1 MKNKLC
7 MVVVA
12 VIVLLFSL
20 ACLQVAFAAQP
31 EADDGIKIVALSTD
45 KYVYHEKEEMD
56 IFLSVYAP
64 EEISDV
70 VIGISG
76 VKSKRGV
83 YFVSLSNKTD
93 LKAGDNEM
101 TFTKKLPSCSR
112 CAGIDLGT
120 YAINASIVHD
130 DEVVNAIHNIVL
142 TSPGKMAYVN
152 VTIDEAKRRIET
164 DELMLLDLRTKE
176 EYDSAHIAGAL
187 ISPFSELSNASEE
200 LNRSK
205 KIMLYCVN
213 GSNSTIASK
222 ILIENGFDKVYNLL
236 GGISAWNESG
246 YALVSGT
253 TTEQPGFEVA
263 LALASLLAVAFWIR
277 RRCGKE
283 KK

>member
-1 MKNKLC
+1 MQRKVNIKLG
-7 MVVVA
+7 MAVVA
-12 VIVLLFSL
+12 VIVLLFSF
-20 ACLQVAFAAQP
+20 ACLQVAFATQP
-31 EADDGIKIVALSTD
+31 AAEDEIKIVALSTD
-45 KYVYHEKEEMD
+45 KDVYQEKEEMD

-76 VKSKRGV
+76 VKSKKGV

-120 YAINASIVHD
+120 YTLNASIVHD
-130 DEVVNAIHNIVL
+130 DVVVNAIHSIVL
-142 TSPGKMAYVN
+142 TSPGKKAYVN
-152 VTIDEAKRRIET
+152 VTIDEVKRRIET

-187 ISPFSELSNASEE
+187 IIPFPELRNASEE
-200 LNRSK
+200 LNKNK
-205 KIMLYCVN
+205 KIMLYCEN

-222 ILIENGFDKVYNLL
+222 ILIENGFDKVYNVLD
-236 GGISAWNESG
+236 GISAWNESG

-253 TTEQPGFEVA
+253 TTDQPGFEVA

-277 RRCGKE
+277 RRRV
-283 KK
+283 

>member
-1 MKNKLC
+1 MNIKLG
-7 MVVVA
+7 MAVVA
-12 VIVLLFSL
+12 VIVLLFSF
-20 ACLQVAFAAQP
+20 ACLQVAFATQP
-31 EADDGIKIVALSTD
+31 AAEDEIKIVALSTD
-45 KYVYHEKEEMD
+45 KDVYQEKEEMD

-76 VKSKRGV
+76 VKSKKGV

-120 YAINASIVHD
+120 YTLNASIVHD
-130 DEVVNAIHNIVL
+130 DVVVNAIHSIVL
-142 TSPGKMAYVN
+142 TSPGKKAYVN
-152 VTIDEAKRRIET
+152 VTIDEVKRRIET
-164 DELMLLDLRTKE
+164 DELMLLDLRTKD

-187 ISPFSELSNASEE
+187 IIPFPELRNASEE
-200 LNRSK
+200 LNKNK
-205 KIMLYCVN
+205 KIMLYCEN

-222 ILIENGFDKVYNLL
+222 ILIENGFDKVYNVLD
-236 GGISAWNESG
+236 GISAWNESG

-253 TTEQPGFEVA
+253 STDQPGFEVA

-277 RRCGKE
+277 RRRV
-283 KK
+283 

>member
-1 MKNKLC
+1 VQRKVNIKLG
-7 MVVVA
+7 MAVVA
-12 VIVLLFSL
+12 VIVLLFSF
-20 ACLQVAFAAQP
+20 ASLQVAFAAQP

-45 KYVYHEKEEMD
+45 KDVYQEKEEMD

-76 VKSKRGV
+76 VKSKKGV

-112 CAGIDLGT
+112 CAGIGLGT
-120 YAINASIVHD
+120 YTLNASIVHD
-130 DEVVNAIHNIVL
+130 DVVVNAIHSIVL
-142 TSPGKMAYVN
+142 TSPGKKAYVN
-152 VTIDEAKRRIET
+152 VTIDEVKRRIET
-164 DELMLLDLRTKE
+164 DELMLLDLRTKD

-187 ISPFSELSNASEE
+187 IIPFPELRNASEE
-200 LNRSK
+200 LNKNK
-205 KIMLYCVN
+205 KIMLYCEN

-222 ILIENGFDKVYNLL
+222 TLIENGFDKVYNVLD
-236 GGISAWNESG
+236 GISAWNESG

-253 TTEQPGFEVA
+253 STDQPGFEVA

-277 RRCGKE
+277 RRRV
-283 KK
+283 

>member
-1 MKNKLC
+1 MNIKLG
-7 MVVVA
+7 MAVVA
-12 VIVLLFSL
+12 VIVLLFSF
-20 ACLQVAFAAQP
+20 ACLQVAFATQP
-31 EADDGIKIVALSTD
+31 AAEDEIKIVALSTD
-45 KYVYHEKEEMD
+45 KDVYQEKEEMD

-76 VKSKRGV
+76 VKSKKGV

-112 CAGIDLGT
+112 CAGIGLGT
-120 YAINASIVHD
+120 YALKASIVHD
-130 DEVVNAIHNIVL
+130 DVVVNAIHSIVL
-142 TSPGKMAYVN
+142 TSPGKKAYVN
-152 VTIDEAKRRIET
+152 VTISEAKRRIET
-164 DELMLLDLRTKE
+164 DELMLLDLRTKD

-187 ISPFSELSNASEE
+187 IIPFPELRNASEE
-200 LNRSK
+200 LNKNK
-205 KIMLYCVN
+205 KIMLYCEN

-222 ILIENGFDKVYNLL
+222 TLIENGFDKVYNVLD
-236 GGISAWNESG
+236 GISAWNESG

-253 TTEQPGFEVA
+253 STDQPGFEVA

-277 RRCGKE
+277 RRRV
-283 KK
+283 